1 MKITLFSIRD
11 VKSGFHDTFSAPN
24 AEHAT
29 RSFAGCVNTP
39 GNFIH
44 DFPEDFSLYSVG
56 VFDSSTGHI
65 DGFKVPKFVTDAVSL
80 VSKIEKKED
89 NSDEKTV

>member
-1 MKITLFSIRD
+1 MKIMLFSIRD

-29 RSFAGCVNTP
+29 RSFAGCVNSP

-44 DFPEDFSLYSVG
+44 DFPDDFSLFHVG
-56 VFDSSTGHI
+56 LFDTESGEIFPSYPPEFI
-65 DGFKVPKFVTDAVSL
+65 SNAVSL
-80 VSKIEKKED
+80 VSKNLKEVI